1 MNIPS
6 VSDHYRGAQEHIKL
20 EVQELN
26 LAQLEGTSVDEWVE
40 YFKRKCSIPPIV
52 LIESPPVIEQRVD
65 KVQRRGPLDE
75 TYTAE
80 REVALIGLPIEPNE
94 NINDLLKMRGQTFS
108 STPPRW
114 EYREGCIFVES
125 EPSAEAAKRTIEKAK
140 AHINYLNEPIE
151 EGNKQLP
158 AFIRERVQR
167 RMETVGARAQT
178 FQTLAEALGAELRAT
193 PQTERRQSQAPRV
206 TESIAKLRRPQ
217 PTQRAIP
224 RLKPE
229 EFQTILD
236 VIEAQGATFERTP
249 QTVAKLEEED
259 IRNLILS
266 SLNAA
271 LNLGALGEAFS
282 KQGKTDVYIAV
293 PEGGI
298 FIAECKIWYGPHTID
313 EAVSQILGYL
323 TWRDA
328 YGVVLLFSR
337 NKGFSNVLSTIL
349 EAIKDI
355 ASLRGDIH
363 QIDDHHWLARNTLP
377 GNESQTVE
385 IHYLVYNIYAEA
397 R

>member
-6 VSDHYRGAQEHIKL
+6 VSDHYRGAQELIRR
-20 EVQELN
+20 EIQELN
-26 LAQLEGTSVDEWVE
+26 LAKLEGTSVDEWVE
-40 YFKRKCSIPPIV
+40 YFMRKYSIPPIV
-52 LIESPPVIEQRVD
+52 LKESPPVIEQRVD
-65 KVQRRGPLDE
+65 KVQRKGPFDE

-94 NINDLLKMRGQTFS
+94 NISDLLRMRGQTWS
-108 STPPRW
+108 ANPPHW
-114 EYREGCIFVES
+114 EYREGCIFVEA

-140 AHINYLNEPIE
+140 AHISYLNQPIE

-158 AFIRERVQR
+158 AFIRERIQG
-167 RMETVGARAQT
+167 RMETVGARART

-193 PQTERRQSQAPRV
+193 PQTERRLSQAPRV

-282 KQGKTDVYIAV
+282 KRGKTDVYLAV

-298 FIAECKIWYGPHTID
+298 FIAECKIWHGPHTLG

-337 NKGFSNVLSTIL
+337 NKGFSEVLSTIP
-349 EAIKDI
+349 EAIKHL
-355 ASLRGDIH
+355 ASLRGDF
-363 QIDDHHWLARNTLP
+363 HHVDEHHCLARHTLP
-377 GNESQTVE
+377 SDESQTVE

-397 R
+397 

>member
-1 MNIPS
+1 MSIPS
-6 VSDHYRGAQEHIKL
+6 VSDHYPGAQELIRR
-20 EVQELN
+20 EIQELN

-40 YFKRKCSIPPIV
+40 YFMRKYSIPPIV

-65 KVQRRGPLDE
+65 KVQRRGHFDE

-94 NINDLLKMRGQTFS
+94 NISDLLKMRGQTWS
-108 STPPRW
+108 LNPPRW
-114 EYREGCIFVES
+114 EYKDGCIFVEA
-125 EPSAEAAKRTIEKAK
+125 ETNAEAAKGTIEQAK
-140 AHINYLNEPIE
+140 AHINYLNQPIE

-158 AFIRERVQR
+158 PFIREQTQR

-178 FQTLAEALGAELRAT
+178 FQTLAEALGAELKT
-193 PQTERRQSQAPRV
+193 TQQMERRLHQAPRV
-206 TESIAKLRRPQ
+206 TESIAKLRKPQ
-217 PTQRAIP
+217 PTRKDIP

-236 VIEAQGATFERTP
+236 VIEGQGVTFERTP

-266 SLNAA
+266 SLNAV
-271 LNLGALGEAFS
+271 LNLGALGEAFC
-282 KQGKTDVYIAV
+282 KQGKTDIYLVV

-298 FIAECKIWYGPHTID
+298 FIAECKIWYGPHTIA

-337 NKGFSNVLSTIL
+337 NKGFSNVLS
-349 EAIKDI
+349 AIPKAI
-355 ASLRGDIH
+355 NNLASLRGELH
-363 QIDDHHWLARNTLP
+363 QVDDHHWLARHTLP
-377 GNESQTVE
+377 GDESQTIE
-385 IHYLVYNIYAEA
+385 IHYLVYNIYAEE
-397 R
+397 